1 MPLAR
6 LNLPRSCTAVP
17 VPRARPG
24 GLSLRSIDFNPPV
37 KSIVLRIIL
46 LGAAE
51 SGIFP
56 YKLACL
62 VFDSSLDFFTPLT
75 VKPKTHACYHVRA
88 CVRRCRNCCLIWCLR
103 SEPINFIMFFSGT
116 QEHAAD
122 ERGRVSANVSAVP
135 APQNEQQMSFEG
147 ACGE

>member
-6 LNLPRSCTAVP
+6 LNLPRSRTAVP

-62 VFDSSLDFFTPLT
+62 VFDSSLGKFFHPPS
-75 VKPKTHACYHVRA
+75 KPKTHVATMCVRVFVDAVIAASFGA
-88 CVRRCRNCCLIWCLR
+88 CVRSLLISSCFFGYTRAR
-103 SEPINFIMFFSGT
+103 S
-116 QEHAAD
+116 
-122 ERGRVSANVSAVP
+122 GRAWSRKRKRVCSSS
-135 APQNEQQMSFEG
+135 APQNEQEMSFEG
-147 ACGE
+147 A